1 MLPFNLH
8 SIIIRNF
15 WDIKQIII
23 ILFLFDGHLINVSR
37 SEHHYTLKKT
47 EHGLWPVLHIK
58 QGNCISRP
66 PALCLASGPAPNLYL
81 PALAPDLYLP
91 ALAPNL
97 CLPALAPSLYLTPL
111 VSNLCLPA
119 LAPNLCLVALAPNL
133 YLLVMASYLLFT
145 SSGQDFTTTTA
156 ATCTITTTTI
166 TTTTTTT
173 ATNTTRDNNK
183 RCLRGS
189 KIHIKWPLK
198 DIRRKS
204 QILFQ

>member
-1 MLPFNLH
+1 MKFLGY
-8 SIIIRNF
+8 
-15 WDIKQIII
+15 KTCYQVII
-23 ILFLFDGHLINVSR
+23 ILFLFDRHLINVSR

-47 EHGLWPVLHIK
+47 EHGIWPVLHIK
-58 QGNCISRP
+58 QGNCIARP

-97 CLPALAPSLYLTPL
+97 CLA
-111 VSNLCLPA
+111 
-119 LAPNLCLVALAPNL
+119 ALAPNL

-166 TTTTTTT
+166 TTNTTTT